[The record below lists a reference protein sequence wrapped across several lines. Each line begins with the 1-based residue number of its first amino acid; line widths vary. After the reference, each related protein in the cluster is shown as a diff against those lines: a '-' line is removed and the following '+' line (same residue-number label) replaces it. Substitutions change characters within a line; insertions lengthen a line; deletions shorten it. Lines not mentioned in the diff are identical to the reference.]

1 MTLIFRKQ
9 TRGARRVFSILK
21 KGREK
26 RWGRDFFGKKRERG
40 KSFRKEKGTKTF
52 FYGTKNPL
60 NHGRVFCKFR
70 LVSNIKFTDVKFVTP
85 VLS

>member
-26 RWGRDFFGKKRERG
+26 RWGRDFFGKKEREVKVFG
-40 KSFRKEKGTKTF
+40 KKKGIRPF
-52 FYGTKNPL
+52 FYETKKIP
-60 NHGRVFCKFR
+60 
-70 LVSNIKFTDVKFVTP
+70 
-85 VLS
+85 